1 MHKRIWL
8 YIILGFGL
16 GVSIGYYIRT
26 WQLGEFDLLVQTIL
40 VVATGSGLSF
50 GLVVEVIGVLR
61 DYFKEKKDTRKR
73 NNELIIENIE
83 TWMETS
89 SFLMANLEYI
99 RDHIVDRGS
108 RDPDEQLQYYEET
121 KKHLKAYNAL
131 SLWEKAKDYS
141 DGLKDKGKKALEQ
154 FNNEINSKFD
164 DLNLNRSDD
173 PNCNGERPYCNLNYI
188 REAVFTEVAC
198 RLKGKQYYAR
208 FLLGEK
214 TKGWGLNWGDTV
226 LARANYDIVES
237 LKKQIEVLINNP
249 EQQQRIK
256 LYENVKAKMEENG
269 YLKKFSEKLMNEIIK
284 PFNMGI
290 LLKGKCRFC

>member
-1 MHKRIWL
+1 MYKRIWL
-8 YIILGFGL
+8 SILLGFGL
-16 GVSIGYYIRT
+16 GVVIGYSIHE
-26 WQLGEFDLLVQTIL
+26 WQSGEIDPFVQIILGIG
-40 VVATGSGLSF
+40 ASSGTL
-50 GLVVEVIGVLR
+50 GLVVEGISVFR
-61 DYFKEKKDTRKR
+61 DYRREKKDTRKR

-89 SFLMANLEYI
+89 SFLMADLEYI

-164 DLNLNRSDD
+164 GLNLNRSDD

-208 FLLGEK
+208 FLFSEE

-226 LARANYDIVES
+226 LARANYDTVES

-256 LYENVKAKMEENG
+256 LYENVKAKMKKNSN
-269 YLKKFSEKLMNEIIK
+269 LKRFNEILMNEIIK
-284 PFNMGI
+284 PFDMSKP
-290 LLKGKCRFC
+290 LKGKCRFC

>member
-1 MHKRIWL
+1 MSKRIWL
-8 YIILGFGL
+8 SILLGFGL
-16 GVSIGYYIRT
+16 GVVIGYYIHE
-26 WQLGEFDLLVQTIL
+26 WQSGEIDPFVQIILGIG
-40 VVATGSGLSF
+40 ASSGAL
-50 GLVVEVIGVLR
+50 GLVVQGISVLR
-61 DYFKEKKDTRKR
+61 DYSREKNDKRER
-73 NNELIIENIE
+73 NNEIIVKDIE
-83 TWMETS
+83 VWMEAS

-99 RDHIVDRGS
+99 RDRIVDRGS
-108 RDPDEQLQYYEET
+108 RDPDEQLRYYEET

-154 FNNEINSKFD
+154 FNNEINSIID

-173 PNCNGERPYCNLNYI
+173 QNGNRERPYCNLNYI

-198 RLKGKQYYAR
+198 RLKGKQCYAR
-208 FLLGEK
+208 FLFSEE

-226 LARANYDIVES
+226 LARANYDTVET
-237 LKKQIEVLINNP
+237 LKKRIEVLISNP

-256 LYENVKAKMEENG
+256 LYENVKAKMEKNS
-269 YLKKFSEKLMNEIIK
+269 YLKKFNERLMNEIIK
-284 PFNMGI
+284 PFDMGK